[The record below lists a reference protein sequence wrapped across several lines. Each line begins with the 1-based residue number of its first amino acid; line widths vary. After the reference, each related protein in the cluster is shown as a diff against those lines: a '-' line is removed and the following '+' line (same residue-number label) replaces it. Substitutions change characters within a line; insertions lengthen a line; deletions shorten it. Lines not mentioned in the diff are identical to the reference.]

1 MSWYNPN
8 RPASGKGKGKARPGS
23 KGEPFFR
30 PRVPRALP
38 GVHPDD
44 ERMTAAPET
53 PVAPDPPSRPEEV
66 RPTVLRPPDEPER
79 GEFR

>member
-8 RPASGKGKGKARPGS
+8 RPGSGKGKGASRRPG

-30 PRVPRALP
+30 PRAPKALP
-38 GVHPDD
+38 GAKPAEEH
-44 ERMTAAPET
+44 TAAP
-53 PVAPDPPSRPEEV
+53 PNPSAPAGPPPADNRPA
-66 RPTVLRPPDEPER
+66 PPRPPDEPER

>member
-8 RPASGKGKGKARPGS
+8 RPGSGKGKNATRRPG

-30 PRVPRALP
+30 PRAPKVLP
-38 GVHPDD
+38 GAKPGEEQAAKPSDHP
-44 ERMTAAPET
+44 APEG
-53 PVAPDPPSRPEEV
+53 PSPGGSRPV
-66 RPTVLRPPDEPER
+66 VPRPPDEPER